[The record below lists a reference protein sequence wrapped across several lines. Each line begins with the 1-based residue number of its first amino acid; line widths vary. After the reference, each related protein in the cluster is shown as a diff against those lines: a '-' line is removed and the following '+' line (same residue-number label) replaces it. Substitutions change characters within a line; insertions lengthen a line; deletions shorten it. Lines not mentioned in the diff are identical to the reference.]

1 MPPAPLTRH
10 RLYDLVW
17 TRPLSVLA
25 KEFGIS
31 ASGLS
36 KICDRMLVPCP
47 PRGHWAKARAGQAPP
62 HTPLPP
68 APKEIGDRIVISG
81 ERAPS
86 RRRRTR
92 LPPEARRQ
100 QLIDAAAALIAA
112 EGLAGLSMKAVAR
125 RVGVSEAQAHNHF
138 PQARDLLLAL
148 ARRELSA
155 MEDRRQTELSR
166 GADRLARVT
175 LSTVTYLREVAE
187 RGALIQVLTN
197 SAEVRD
203 ALRQERHRN
212 RQAGA
217 RRVADDLTET
227 YGLAPELAYGATTVL
242 TALTRRAGRLL
253 AEGKLSL
260 ASAERLTMALVTAG
274 NRELAGSA
282 R

>member
-1 MPPAPLTRH
+1 MPPLTRR

-25 KEFGIS
+25 AEFGIS

-47 PRGHWAKARAGQAPP
+47 PRGHWAKTRAGQPP
-62 HTPLPP
+62 KRPPLPP
-68 APKEIGDRIVISG
+68 APRGTGERIVISG

-92 LPPEARRQ
+92 LAPEARRR

-112 EGLAGLSMKAVAR
+112 DGLSALTLKAVAR
-125 RVGVSEAQAHNHF
+125 QVGVSEAQAHNHF

-148 ARRELSA
+148 ARRELAA
-155 MEDRRQTELSR
+155 MEENRVAELSR
-166 GADRLARVT
+166 GADRLERVT

-197 SAEVRD
+197 SNEVRD
-203 ALRQERHRN
+203 ALRQERSQTR
-212 RQAGA
+212 RTGA
-217 RRVADDLTET
+217 QRVADDLTET
-227 YGLAPELAYGATTVL
+227 YGLAPSLAYGATVIL
-242 TALTRRAGRLL
+242 TALTRRAGRLV
-253 AEGKLSL
+253 AERKLPL
-260 ASAERLTMALVTAG
+260 ETAERLTMSLVTAG
-274 NRELAGSA
+274 NRELARGG
-282 R
+282 

>member
-1 MPPAPLTRH
+1 MSSLTRR

-17 TRPLSVLA
+17 TRPISVLA
-25 KEFGIS
+25 GELGIS

-47 PRGHWAKARAGQAPP
+47 PRGHWAKARSGQSPERP
-62 HTPLPP
+62 PLPP
-68 APKEIGDRIVISG
+68 APKGAPDRIVISG

-92 LPPEARRQ
+92 LPPDERRQ

-112 EGLAGLSMKAVAR
+112 EGLPALTMKAVAR
-125 RVGVSEAQAHNHF
+125 QVGVSEAQAHNHF

-148 ARRELSA
+148 ARRELAA
-155 MEDRRQTELSR
+155 MEENRVAELSR
-166 GADRLARVT
+166 GADRLERVT

-197 SAEVRD
+197 SNEVRD
-203 ALRQERHRN
+203 ALRQERN
-212 RQAGA
+212 RTRRTGA
-217 RRVADDLTET
+217 TRVADDLAET
-227 YGLAPELAYGATTVL
+227 YGVAPALAYGATVIL
-242 TALTRRAGRLL
+242 TALTRRAGRLV
-253 AEGKLSL
+253 AERKLPL
-260 ASAERLTMALVTAG
+260 DAAERLTMTLVTAG
-274 NRELAGSA
+274 NRELARGG